1 MTVIRNVYRRVKN
14 SSIRTKV
21 ILMFFLAITLL
32 FFKVNAVST
41 LLLFTAMF
49 LVCFYL
55 LYRSVIAPLG
65 NISSWALQL
74 AGGEMEA
81 RIPITSI
88 GSCYEIQQL
97 VDAFNYM
104 AASVQEHNVSL
115 QTLNNELAGKNFELT
130 EQRDELEQ
138 QKQKLLILN
147 KDLEESLQ
155 ALDDSQGLIYAL
167 AVAVEAKDPYTR
179 GHSERVAEYSTKL
192 AGAIG
197 LPLQQL
203 ELIQG
208 AALLHDIGKIGVSG
222 NILRKPGALTA
233 IEFQQVKKHPAIGER
248 ICTSLKFAR
257 EMLPIIRHHH
267 EHHNGMGYPDGL
279 KGEKIPLMARIVAV
293 ADAFDAM
300 TSDRPYR
307 SGMSTEE
314 ALKIMEDGAGS
325 QWDFGL
331 VAVFIRLIRKELR
344 NKRGQFVDEEEHII
358 NEN

>member
-1 MTVIRNVYRRVKN
+1 MIAISHIYRRIKN
-14 SSIRTKV
+14 LSIRTKV
-21 ILMFFLAITLL
+21 ILMYFVGITLI
-32 FFKVNAVST
+32 FFQVSASST
-41 LLLFTAMF
+41 LLLFTAVFM
-49 LVCFYL
+49 VSFYL
-55 LYRSVIAPLG
+55 LYKSVIAPLG

-74 AGGEMEA
+74 ARGEMET
-81 RIPITSI
+81 RIPTTSI
-88 GSCYEIQQL
+88 ESCSEIQQL
-97 VDAFNYM
+97 VDAFNHM
-104 AASVQEHNVSL
+104 AVSVQEHNDSL
-115 QTLNNELAGKNFELT
+115 RTLNHELAGKNFELT

-138 QKQKLLILN
+138 QKQQLLILN

-155 ALDDSQGLIYAL
+155 ALDDSQGIIYAL
-167 AVAVEAKDPYTR
+167 AVAVEAKDTYTR

-267 EHHNGMGYPDGL
+267 EHYNGMGYPDGL

-307 SGMSTEE
+307 SGMTPEE
-314 ALKIMEDGAGS
+314 ALKIMEDGAGG
-325 QWDFGL
+325 QWDSEL
-331 VAVFIRLIRKELR
+331 VTVFIRLIKKELR
-344 NKRGQFVDEEEHII
+344 KNRELFVDEEEQII
-358 NEN
+358 IKN